1 MSLLHLLF
9 SVLWLVPVALQI
21 AIASVMLW
29 RGLAGAFPLFLAYT
43 VLVPARDLILLLFPY
58 PGNRYSF
65 IFWWGDAVAILL
77 SLGVI
82 FEVLWQVFQ
91 PYPFLRFVFKLF
103 WIAAAVATASALAL
117 LRTGPRGGDRV
128 LESIILMERSARVLQ
143 LGLLIFLIS
152 FMSRLGLT
160 WYHYAVGVAAGFGIY
175 SALDL
180 ALLEFRGLVHSVSD
194 TTFAL
199 LSSGAYNLAVVIW
212 AFYFLKVRRETPV
225 DSLPSSDLANWNDT
239 LTEHVDRWYRR

>member
-1 MSLLHLLF
+1 MRLPHLLF

-21 AIASVMLW
+21 AIALVMLW
-29 RGLAGAFPLFLAYT
+29 RGLARAFPLFFSYT
-43 VLVPARDLILLLFPY
+43 VLVPARDLIHLLFPY

-65 IFWWGDAVAILL
+65 VFWWGDALAILL

-82 FEVLWQVFQ
+82 FEVLWQVFR

-103 WIAAAVATASALAL
+103 WIAAGVATASALTL
-117 LRTGPRGGDRV
+117 LPTGPRGADRV
-128 LESIILMERSARVLQ
+128 LESIMLMERSARVLQ

-199 LSSGAYNLAVVIW
+199 LSSGAYNLAVVVW
-212 AFYFLKVRRETPV
+212 ASYILKTRPETPV
-225 DSLPSSDLANWNDT
+225 DSLPSSDLGYWNDT
-239 LTEHVDRWYRR
+239 LTEHMDRWHRR

>member
-1 MSLLHLLF
+1 MRLPHILS
-9 SVLWLVPVALQI
+9 SVLWLVPVALQA
-21 AIASVMLW
+21 AIAFAILW
-29 RGLAGAFPLFLAYT
+29 RGLFRAFPLFLAYT

-58 PGNRYSF
+58 PGNRYSLV
-65 IFWWGDAVAILL
+65 FWWGDAIAILL

-82 FEVLWQVFQ
+82 FEVLWHVFR

-103 WIAAAVATASALAL
+103 WIVAGVATASALTL
-117 LRTGPRGGDRV
+117 LRTGPRGADRV

-143 LGLLIFLIS
+143 LCLLIFLIS

-160 WYHYAVGVAAGFGIY
+160 WHHYAVGVAAGFGTY

-180 ALLEFRGLVHSVSD
+180 ALLESRELVHSVTD

-199 LSSGAYNLAVVIW
+199 LSSGAYNLAVVMW
-212 AFYFLKVRRETPV
+212 AFYFLKTRQETSV
-225 DSLPSSDLANWNDT
+225 DSLPSSDLANWDDT
-239 LTEHVDRWYRR
+239 LTEQIDRWYRR